1 MIKVIGKFVQ
11 CPCCKSVLR
20 YEDED
25 IRKIEDT
32 DYDGYPVTVGHIEC
46 PACLKLVEVYQE

>member
-1 MIKVIGKFVQ
+1 MIKVIGKFAQ

-25 IRKIEDT
+25 IREIEDT
-32 DYDGYPVTVGHIEC
+32 DYDGCPVTVGYIEC
-46 PACLKLVEVYQE
+46 PACLKLIEVHQE